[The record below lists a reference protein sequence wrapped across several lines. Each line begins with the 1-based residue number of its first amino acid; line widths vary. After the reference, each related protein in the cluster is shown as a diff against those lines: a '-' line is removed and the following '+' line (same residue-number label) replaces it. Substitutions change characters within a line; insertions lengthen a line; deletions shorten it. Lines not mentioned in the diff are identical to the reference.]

1 MDALIGYTGYVGTN
15 LLRQRLFDNLYNS
28 KNIEDIC
35 GQSFELIVCAG
46 IPAAKWVANN
56 DPVSDWQ
63 NIQRLIDN
71 LAQVTTANFILIS
84 TIDVYPLLLGVDET
98 TDPTGQPNHPYGR
111 HRLAMESFVKERFP
125 RHHILRLP
133 GLFGPGLKRMSSMT
147 CFMTT
152 AWT

>member
-1 MDALIGYTGYVGTN
+1 MGRFIGYTGYVGTN

-28 KNIEDIC
+28 KNIEDMC
-35 GQSFELIVCAG
+35 GESFELIVCAG

-56 DPVSDWQ
+56 DPRSDWQ

-98 TDPTGQPNHPYGR
+98 TDR
-111 HRLAMESFVKERFP
+111 HRPTQPSLWSASP
-125 RHHILRLP
+125 GHGILRERAVPPPPYSPAARSL
-133 GLFGPGLKRMSSMT
+133 R
-147 CFMTT
+147 
-152 AWT
+152 AWPKKECHL